1 MLIYSLYSLY
11 VLGPYFAMGGF
22 LTFLFSKEIWV
33 VDHYFFEVLGF
44 WGAMYIIINKW
55 GGKINEYATG
65 VVDVCIIIVL

>member
-1 MLIYSLYSLY
+1 MLIYSLY